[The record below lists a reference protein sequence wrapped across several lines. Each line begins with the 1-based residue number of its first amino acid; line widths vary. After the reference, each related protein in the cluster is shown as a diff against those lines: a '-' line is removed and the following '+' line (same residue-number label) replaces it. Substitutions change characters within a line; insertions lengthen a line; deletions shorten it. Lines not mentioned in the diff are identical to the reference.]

1 MMKYLRLLMAAA
13 ATLSISLFA
22 TAPQAQDDPGPAAYA
37 QALKGKRV
45 MLVPLAMGFDLAQG
59 WANYIK
65 REVEAFGGTFE
76 TRDPNWSTEAGA
88 QAITEAISS
97 DNKPDVL
104 IVHSPDLNSY
114 SKLFK
119 KAQAAG
125 IYVILIDN
133 PANYPADAFVGS
145 DWDKLGQLEAE
156 AVVKGCG
163 PSSSKKIGLVQGDQV
178 NSSSLYQYA
187 GIMKVLEKNPDF
199 KVVAKPD
206 SNWDAT
212 TSRNVTTTMLQQF
225 PDICGII
232 DFWDGD
238 ATGASAAI
246 RDAKLQDKVFL
257 VTTGGGEKAAD
268 CDNLEN
274 GTYGAV
280 VMTDLHHQSRDINAI
295 IKFLLQ
301 SGQPA
306 GTSKTF
312 IYTVEKAT
320 TKADLKADSCWDLK
334 ALQAEAAK

>member
-1 MMKYLRLLMAAA
+1 MKYLNLLMAAA

-22 TAPQAQDDPGPAAYA
+22 TAPQAQEDPGPAAYA

-45 MLVPLAMGFDLAQG
+45 MLIPLAMGFDLAQG
-59 WANYIK
+59 WAHYIK
-65 REVEAFGGTFE
+65 KEVDAFGGTFE

-114 SKLFK
+114 SRLFK

-133 PANYPADAFVGS
+133 PANFPADAFVGS

-156 AVVKGCG
+156 AVIKGCG
-163 PSSSKKIGLVQGDQV
+163 PNSSKKIGLVQGDQV
-178 NSSSLYQYA
+178 NASSLYQYA

-212 TSRNVTTTMLQQF
+212 TSRNVTTTMLQQN
-225 PDICGII
+225 PDMCGII

-312 IYTVEKAT
+312 IYTLEKAT